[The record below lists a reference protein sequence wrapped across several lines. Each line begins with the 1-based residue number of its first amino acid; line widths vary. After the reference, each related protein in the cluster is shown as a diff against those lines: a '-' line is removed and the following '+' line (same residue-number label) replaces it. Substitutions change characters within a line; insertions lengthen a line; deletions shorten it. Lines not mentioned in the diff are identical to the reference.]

1 MKGRRLWRKV
11 AKRFDAL
18 QLRERVLVT
27 TATLVVIVAL
37 FNVLALRGLEA
48 RRQALA
54 AQLTD
59 ISNQDQSM
67 SGAAS
72 AAVGTSSVVADVE
85 RSRDLNKTLERVTAR
100 LRSQSA
106 GLIPP
111 QRMSEVIHDVLARQQ
126 GVELISLRSL
136 PPYPLLAGAPTA
148 DGTQGQADPAAS
160 LPSQPDSQSPQ
171 AQGPYVH
178 AMVLVLQGSYL
189 NVLDYL
195 QALQQLRWHFYWQSL
210 QLDVTHYPTAR
221 VTVRLGTLSMN
232 PEWIDL

>member
-1 MKGRRLWRKV
+1 MNGPKLWRELTT
-11 AKRFDAL
+11 RFDAL

-27 TATLVVIVAL
+27 AATLVVIVAL

-48 RRQALA
+48 RRHSLA

-59 ISNQDQSM
+59 IGNQDESL

-72 AAVGTSSVVADVE
+72 AAVGTRSVVADVE
-85 RSRDLNKTLERVTAR
+85 RSRNLSKTLDQVTLR

-111 QRMSEVIHDVLARQQ
+111 QRMSEVIRDVLVRQQ
-126 GVELISLRSL
+126 DVELISLRSL
-136 PPYPLLAGAPTA
+136 PPYPLLAGDPA
-148 DGTQGQADPAAS
+148 DVGINTQADAVAS
-160 LPSQPDSQSPQ
+160 LPPPPDSALPQ

-178 AMVLVLQGSYL
+178 TMVLVLQGSYL
-189 NVLDYL
+189 NVLQYL

-210 QLDVTHYPTAR
+210 QLDVTHYPTTR
-221 VTVRLGTLSMN
+221 VTVRLGTLSLN
-232 PEWIDL
+232 QEWIDL

>member
-1 MKGRRLWRKV
+1 VTGPRLWRTL

-18 QLRERVLVT
+18 KLRERMLVT
-27 TATLVVIVAL
+27 TATLVVLLAL

-54 AQLTD
+54 AQLSD
-59 ISNQDQSM
+59 IGSQDQSM

-85 RSRDLNKTLERVTAR
+85 RSRDLGKTLDRVTAR

-136 PPYPLLAGAPTA
+136 PPYPLLAGAPAAEAT
-148 DGTQGQADPAAS
+148 DGQAVSAATLPAQS
-160 LPSQPDSQSPQ
+160 DSSSPP

-189 NVLDYL
+189 NVLEYL

-210 QLDVTHYPTAR
+210 QLDVTQYPTTR

-232 PEWIDL
+232 QEWIDL

>member
-1 MKGRRLWRKV
+1 MSAQRLWRKLST
-11 AKRFDAL
+11 RFDAL

-27 TATLVVIVAL
+27 TATLVVILAL

-54 AQLTD
+54 AQLTE
-59 ISNQDQSM
+59 ITNQDQSI
-67 SGAAS
+67 SSAAS
-72 AAVGTSSVVADVE
+72 AAVGTSAVVADVE
-85 RSRDLNKTLERVTAR
+85 RSRDLSKTLDRVTSR
-100 LRSQSA
+100 LRSKSA

-126 GVELISLRSL
+126 GVELISLKSL

-148 DGTQGQADPAAS
+148 DGTDTQADSAAP
-160 LPSQPDSQSPQ
+160 LPSQPGPRSPQ

-189 NVLDYL
+189 NVLEYL

-210 QLDVTHYPTAR
+210 QLDVTHYPTTR

-232 PEWIDL
+232 REWIDL

>member
-1 MKGRRLWRKV
+1 MKGLKLWRKLS
-11 AKRFDAL
+11 ARFDAL
-18 QLRERVLVT
+18 KLRERVLVMI
-27 TATLVVIVAL
+27 ATLAVILAL

-54 AQLTD
+54 ARLND
-59 ISNQDQSM
+59 ISNEDQSM

-72 AAVGTSSVVADVE
+72 AAIGASAVVADVE
-85 RSRDLNKTLERVTAR
+85 RSRDLRRTLDQVTWR
-100 LRSQSA
+100 LRSQAA

-111 QRMSEVIHDVLARQQ
+111 RRMSEVIHDVLARQR

-136 PPYPLLAGAPTA
+136 PPYPLLAGPPAA
-148 DGTQGQADPAAS
+148 DGTDAQADSAAS
-160 LPSQPDSQSPQ
+160 LPPQPDILSPQ

-189 NVLDYL
+189 NVLEYL
-195 QALQQLRWHFYWQSL
+195 QALQRLPWHFYWQSL
-210 QLDVTHYPTAR
+210 QLDVTHYPTTR

>member
-1 MKGRRLWRKV
+1 MNGPKLWRELT
-11 AKRFDAL
+11 ARFDAL

-27 TATLVVIVAL
+27 AATLAVIVAL

-48 RRQALA
+48 RRHSLA

-59 ISNQDQSM
+59 IGNQDESL

-85 RSRDLNKTLERVTAR
+85 RSRNLSKTLDQVTLR

-111 QRMSEVIHDVLARQQ
+111 QRMSEVIHDVLVRQQ

-136 PPYPLLAGAPTA
+136 PPYSLLAGAPA
-148 DGTQGQADPAAS
+148 VVAINAQADAAAS
-160 LPSQPDSQSPQ
+160 LPPPPDSGLPQ

-178 AMVLVLQGSYL
+178 TMVLVLQGSYL
-189 NVLDYL
+189 NVLQYL

-210 QLDVTHYPTAR
+210 QLDVTHYPTTR
-221 VTVRLGTLSMN
+221 VTVRLGTLSLTQ
-232 PEWIDL
+232 EWIDL